1 MAYPTTRPVKIR
13 IDGIDRSDSISIAPD
28 AIGSLGLSIS
38 DPIEGSSFCC
48 FTVKNGG
55 AMSLDERQEVTVK
68 NLPEDMTYFGGY
80 IIKLQARERG
90 PFLDYDVDVEDYS
103 FLLKNPERLIS
114 KTYNNKSDRAIIR
127 DALNIGAPDIT
138 TAANVEE
145 LDSSISY
152 IKFIDKT
159 PWDVLQEIKLITGG
173 MWYVDYDKD
182 LHYFDSG
189 TNSASYAIS
198 DTLADPPADPYP
210 HYELEKIVETPEAD
224 RVVVQSRQGWSTVRF
239 KATSQDTEQGNLAY
253 ENVGGVSDGFED
265 DGQDF
270 SDWEC
275 TGGEFITD
283 GTFET
288 SDSEWNNGDLNN
300 WTKDNAEDD
309 KETGDPGAG
318 STSVKVTTSAANGGI
333 YQGTI
338 GVTAGNKYRLTF
350 IYKNTAGDVA
360 QFRVYDET
368 NAADIT
374 AYTDLP
380 DSTSWSATYTHK
392 FTAPALCANVRIY
405 LAGKGNGDIV
415 YFDSVSLNEQA
426 DYLIVIENSELGSSW
441 AYMGTAYGGNTKVYA
456 YNDLYLSDHGFNGQ
470 WPASMTPTSYH
481 VYPARGDKGYWITKK
496 IVDNNLV
503 TTQQCDDRG
512 DQFLD
517 TVADTSGYTCK
528 VKEPGLRSGMD
539 LSVTDARFSLSAE
552 SLFIKDVQTHWTT
565 GAYLEATLELGIHTP
580 AVGDLLTQGR
590 NIWDES
596 QFVPINPGKLEMIS
610 GELDGQV
617 KHFLETYNDQTGYPS
632 KLIVRKSHTDT
643 LETKVATIDTEE
655 LGYIEVDGVETGLD
669 WQEAAYLKAVQDGAA
684 GAGSV
689 PAKWVIHP
697 SLEDSSG
704 NPFVVGP
711 ASSTDNAIVRWDGTG
726 GDTIQDTP
734 GIMISDA
741 NLMIWVTDNIVL
753 GPAASIVYFQSSDP
767 MLLGSTTGD
776 TMIGSGATI
785 RFVSS
790 PLEIDVASGD
800 PIIIFD
806 TDGVDRWTVGV
817 DDDDD
822 NYYFKIDAGGS
833 LGDYAD
839 FELSSG
845 ARLSLISAIP
855 IFSLFAYS
863 EGSPNQADINFYKSH
878 DADLGD
884 RTATVDGED
893 LGHIGF
899 YGVTTEQNFNKAAY
913 ILAEQYGNA
922 EASNVNGVLT
932 VGAPTTIINEVSAL
946 ALPVLTLDQA
956 DVDEPF
962 LKFIGDAA
970 EDDLTRDIISAADS
984 GAVDIMVGWIKI
996 EIRDDGNR
1004 VADGDYYIR
1013 FSSVG
1018 NGG

>member
-38 DPIEGSSFCC
+38 DPIEGSSFCY

-552 SLFIKDVQTHWTT
+552 SLLIKDVQTHWTT
-565 GAYLEATLELGIHTP
+565 GAYLEAALELGIHTP
-580 AVGDLLTQGR
+580 AAGDLLTQGR

-596 QFVPINPGKLEMIS
+596 QFVPINPGELEMIS

-617 KHFLETYNDQTGYPS
+617 KHVLETYNDQTGYPS

-734 GIMISDA
+734 GITISDA
-741 NLMIWVTDNIVL
+741 NLMTWVTDNIVL
-753 GPAASIVYFQSSDP
+753 GPAAGIVYLQSSDP
-767 MLLGSTTGD
+767 MVLGSAGD

-785 RFVSS
+785 RFISS

-845 ARLSLISAIP
+845 ACLSLISAGP

-899 YGVTTEQNFNKAAY
+899 YGVTTGQNFNKAAY

-956 DVDEPF
+956 CVDEPF

-970 EDDLTRDIISAADS
+970 EDDFTRDIISVADT
-984 GAVDIMVGWIKI
+984 DIDVRAGWIKI

-1013 FSSVG
+1013 FYTSVG
-1018 NGG
+1018 CAE